1 MMTNNALILEEDD
14 IEASIRESLHRR
26 LRKIYQS
33 MNTDAFVMDID
44 ADTIL
49 EEVYTQSQRVEE
61 EKLDDTDYH
70 DIYRGFQKKFKWYH
84 AASISMM
91 FLYAVL
97 SVRKCLSIET
107 LCLIRKIEQ
116 QYRHRPQMRE
126 IQKQMPLFVQRRLEA
141 PKNPTINIY
150 MRNNFSGEIKDMHL
164 AHADVAVGVAEAG
177 ANVYHHK
184 TNDNGRQAESR
195 IG

>member
-1 MMTNNALILEEDD
+1 M
-14 IEASIRESLHRR
+14 HRR

-33 MNTDAFVMDID
+33 TNTESFVMDLD

-49 EEVYTQSQRVEE
+49 AEVYRVSLRVEK

-70 DIYRGFQKKFKWYH
+70 DIYRDFQKKFKWYH

-97 SVRKCLSIET
+97 STKKHLSMET
-107 LCLIRKIEQ
+107 LCLIRRIGQ
-116 QYRHRPQMRE
+116 QYRHRPQMKA
-126 IQKQMPLFVQRRLEA
+126 IQKQMPMFVAQRLVD
-141 PKNPTINIY
+141 KKSPTINIY
-150 MRNNFSGEIKDMHL
+150 MRNNFCGEIKDMHL

-184 TNDNGRQAESR
+184 NNGN
-195 IG
+195 G